1 MIHAL
6 GGCQTRASEER
17 SLYAGEVV
25 GSIPKARTIENRNN
39 EHFSAPLQKHHT
51 AIEAFRTLPTRKIV
65 HMVQKGEQE
74 ARQAKKEMVSLESAC
89 AEPAENWNSLKERNV
104 ILDRHDGRHQGT
116 SL

>member
-25 GSIPKARTIENRNN
+25 GSIPTARTIENRNN

-51 AIEAFRTLPTRKIV
+51 AIEAFRTLPTPPCGIKIEGSSHAV
-65 HMVQKGEQE
+65 AAAPTVMEVFLERTVRQSNTSVKGAHRWQ
-74 ARQAKKEMVSLESAC
+74 SA
-89 AEPAENWNSLKERNV
+89 SS
-104 ILDRHDGRHQGT
+104 T
-116 SL
+116 SAS